1 MDYDIKDESFKL
13 RDQNDISSKKFKQ
26 IFKFEENERDKKML
40 KKEFKEILAQVN
52 IEGANLKKIKFKHII
67 DFYLSDGQAFKD
79 SLRSIDSQ
87 NVLYTIQSPEY
98 HLRHD

>member
-26 IFKFEENERDKKML
+26 IFKFEENERDKKMR
-40 KKEFKEILAQVN
+40 KKEVKEILAQVN

-87 NVLYTIQSPEY
+87 NVLYTI
-98 HLRHD
+98 